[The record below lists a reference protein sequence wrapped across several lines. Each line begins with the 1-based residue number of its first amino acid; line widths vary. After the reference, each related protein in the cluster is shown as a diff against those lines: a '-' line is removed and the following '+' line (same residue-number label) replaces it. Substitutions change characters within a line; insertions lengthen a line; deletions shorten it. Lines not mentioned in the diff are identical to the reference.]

1 MSSNSTLLQKDVVKS
16 ISRDRV
22 RTNILWKYEQALI
35 AYLVQRIPDPV
46 TSNMLT
52 AIGFFGNVIV
62 FLGFVLAPF
71 SQYYLLLGIPG
82 FAISWFGDSLD
93 GRLAYYRN
101 KPRKNYGH
109 ILDITVDWINI
120 ILVGLGYII
129 YVDGIWELLGY
140 GFVVM
145 YGWEMLMALMRYKLT
160 GNYSIDSGKLGP
172 TEARIVVA
180 IIMVV
185 EVFVQGSIVY
195 SVLLAFILLLVINIR
210 DTLKLLDLGDSID
223 KNAGAGR

>member
-1 MSSNSTLLQKDVVKS
+1 MTSNSTLVQKEVVKS

-22 RTNILWKYEQALI
+22 RTNILWKYEQATI
-35 AYLVQRIPDPV
+35 AYLVQRIPEPV

-52 AIGFFGNVIV
+52 AVGFFGNVIV
-62 FLGFVLAPF
+62 FLGFILAPVSNYF
-71 SQYYLLLGIPG
+71 LMLGIPG

-109 ILDITVDWINI
+109 ILDITVDYINI

-129 YVDGIWELLGY
+129 YVEGIWELLGY

-145 YGWEMLMALMRYKLT
+145 YGWEMLMALMRFKLT

-185 EVFVQGSIVY
+185 EVFLPGSIVY
-195 SVLLAFILLLVINIR
+195 SVSLAFIMLLIINIR
-210 DTLKLLDLGDSID
+210 DTIRLLDLADSID
-223 KNAGAGR
+223 KKTSSRR

>member
-1 MSSNSTLLQKDVVKS
+1 MTSNSTLVKKEVVKS
-16 ISRDRV
+16 INRDRV
-22 RTNILWKYEQALI
+22 RTNILWKYEQAAI
-35 AYLVQRIPDPV
+35 AYLVQRIPGPV

-52 AIGFFGNVIV
+52 AVGFLGNVIV
-62 FLGFVLAPF
+62 FLGFILAPLSNYF
-71 SQYYLLLGIPG
+71 LMLGIPG

-93 GRLAYYRN
+93 GRLAYYRK

-109 ILDITVDWINI
+109 ILDITVDYINI

-145 YGWEMLMALMRYKLT
+145 YGWEMLMALMRFKLT

-180 IIMVV
+180 VIMVI
-185 EVFVQGSIVY
+185 EVFVPGSIVY
-195 SVLLAFILLLVINIR
+195 SVSLAFIMLLIINIR
-210 DTLKLLDLGDSID
+210 DTIILLDLADEMD
-223 KNAGAGR
+223 KSASSGR